1 MYRFLTKLLSLNET
15 EKYLKTLMHPVV
27 ILDTGGKIIE
37 YNEFAN
43 AFTVSHFGK
52 PLANGEKFSEITE
65 CKELFEPA
73 FAESTEVLCR
83 QHFSIKKEKDEIIY
97 YIRVNI
103 IPEELGRFFLVTL
116 VEEDRS
122 ENQKLI
128 SIISHDLIGPIT
140 SIMGFS
146 EILFHELENRKNSGF
161 MNDEFMPREDFEAF
175 NKIIKRT
182 KLINTSTKEAFSLLE
197 NLLEWSRT
205 KSNVVRPNIERI
217 NLNEI
222 IETQISFCRNQAD
235 FKSIEIIFSR
245 KEENF
250 VLADRNM
257 LKTVLRNIISNS
269 VKFTPR
275 GGGVGIKTSPINK
288 GGKKFVKTDVTDT
301 GVGIPDKTMKQ
312 LFIRDQNITTKGTE
326 SEKGSGIGLKI
337 CKEFAEKMGGTI
349 SIKSQRGKG
358 TIASI
363 TLPSA

>member
-1 MYRFLTKLLSLNET
+1 MNKT
-15 EKYLKTLMHPVV
+15 EKYLKTLMHPVI
-27 ILDTGGKIIE
+27 ILDTGGSIIE
-37 YNEFAN
+37 YNKFAN
-43 AFTVSHFGK
+43 AFTVNHFGK
-52 PLANGEKFSEITE
+52 ALVKGEKFSEIAE
-65 CKELFEPA
+65 YGENFESA
-73 FAESTEVLCR
+73 FAESAKESCR
-83 QHFSIKKEKDEIIY
+83 QHISLKKEKDGIIY

-103 IPEELGRFFLVTL
+103 IPEEHGRFFLITL

-161 MNDEFMPREDFEAF
+161 LNNEFMPREDFEAF

-235 FKSIEIIFSR
+235 FKSIEIIFNFR
-245 KEENF
+245 EENY

-257 LKTVLRNIISNS
+257 LKTILRNIISNA

-275 GGGVGIKTSPINK
+275 GGGIGIKTSPVSK
-288 GGKKFVKTDVTDT
+288 SSKKLVKIDVTDT

-312 LFIRDQNITTKGTE
+312 LFVRDQNITTKGTE
-326 SEKGSGIGLKI
+326 SEKGTGIGLKI
-337 CKEFAEKMGGTI
+337 CKEFAEKMNGAI
-349 SIKSQRGKG
+349 AIKSQRGKG
-358 TIASI
+358 TIASV
-363 TLPSA
+363 TLPGA